1 MMARPVV
8 LLVLAQTT
16 NALLK
21 PSCRVPRAAPTRAVK
36 SALLSDYVLDLE
48 RRCSGGDGEACDAIA
63 QLDGFAKS
71 LEQKRARR
79 AKAAELLRAA
89 GPPSVATAPAT
100 PAPAS
105 TAANFAP
112 TPQPDSVEAALI
124 RLFDSYDQ
132 TKSGAVALDA
142 FTSRWVSERMRTVSR
157 ENDLTGTERT
167 WEARQ
172 ARAGARRITRVFSKK
187 GGRMTQREFV
197 EAFAAEYGKRIQ
209 RGLPQ
214 SRAVAEILTNM
225 PQRALFQEMYGSE

>member
-1 MMARPVV
+1 M
-8 LLVLAQTT
+8 LAQTT
-16 NALLK
+16 VALLK
-21 PSCRVPRAAPTRAVK
+21 PHCSSPRAPPSRAVK

-48 RRCSGGDGEACDAIA
+48 RRCGAGDGDACDAIA
-63 QLDGFAKS
+63 QLDAFARS
-71 LEQKRARR
+71 LEQKRDRR
-79 AKAAELLRAA
+79 KKAAELLRAA
-89 GPPSVATAPAT
+89 GPPTVATISST

-105 TAANFAP
+105 AENFAP
-112 TPQPDSVEAALI
+112 TPKPDSVEAALI

-197 EAFAAEYGKRIQ
+197 EAFAGDYGRRIE